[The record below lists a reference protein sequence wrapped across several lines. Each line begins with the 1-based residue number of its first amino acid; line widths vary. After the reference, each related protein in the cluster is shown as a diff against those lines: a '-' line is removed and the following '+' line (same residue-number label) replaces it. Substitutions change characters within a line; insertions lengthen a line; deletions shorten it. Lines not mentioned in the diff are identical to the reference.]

1 MDVLIRPRRL
11 GEKLM
16 GRLSSIDRGDG
27 RVVSPRRQVVWLTLA
42 LTCGLL
48 LASRTHAQ
56 VTGGVPDISGLTDVE
71 RRESTLR
78 WLDAFLT
85 ETSLLRPEDM
95 AQIREAVAGMS
106 TSQLEQWL
114 AQTKT
119 LREYVEGEAWQRT
132 KTWLREFLRVQN
144 VYGEDELQ
152 RLRDQLVNAE
162 ADQMLAIL
170 KQIQAR
176 HDRLA
181 WMHNAAEQK
190 REFAVRG
197 RDFSVAEQ
205 QAANRAARAA
215 APLELPPVGDTTAA
229 APGINR
235 VPRGTVIPSP
245 LINSRDVA
253 RMAVWSEIWGGG
265 WFFGF

>member
-1 MDVLIRPRRL
+1 MR
-11 GEKLM
+11 
-16 GRLSSIDRGDG
+16 RLSSIDCGGGGVFSLRQ
-27 RVVSPRRQVVWLTLA
+27 QVVWLTVA
-42 LTCGLL
+42 LTFGLF

-56 VTGGVPDISGLTDVE
+56 VAGGVPGFSGMTDAE
-71 RRESTLR
+71 RRESTLS
-78 WLDAFLT
+78 WLDSFMT

-95 AQIREAVAGMS
+95 SQIRDAVAGMS
-106 TSQLEQWL
+106 TSQLDQWL
-114 AQTKT
+114 AQTKA
-119 LREYVEGEAWQRT
+119 LREYVESEAWQRT
-132 KTWLREFLRVQN
+132 KTWLRVFLRVQN

-152 RLRDQLVNAE
+152 RLRDQLVNAD

-176 HDRLA
+176 HDRLV
-181 WMHNAAEQK
+181 WMHAAAEQK

-215 APLELPPVGDTTAA
+215 APVELPPVDGTEGTPVDIDRTPPGTA
-229 APGINR
+229 
-235 VPRGTVIPSP
+235 IPSP
-245 LINSRDVA
+245 LINSRDVS